1 MDKKAIKIKDLS
13 FSYGQNKILR
23 ELSLEIES
31 NKFYSIIGPNGSGKT
46 TLLKNMSGILSG
58 NKQSVFIKDKPIEK
72 YKTKELAKMIACV
85 HQNVYMDV
93 EFTAEE
99 IVLMGRAPYKGRFV
113 EDDIEDH
120 ELTQRAMEQTGTW
133 IYRDKPINTLSGGEQ
148 QRVIA
153 ARAIA
158 QNSEIILLDEPISH
172 MDIQHQVGL
181 LSIMKAL
188 KHEVTIVAVLHDLN
202 LAALFSDFIILMN
215 NGRILEVG
223 KPKEVLTKENIKK
236 VYNMEVELIDD
247 PINGVPHVIPII

>member
-13 FSYGQNKILR
+13 FSYGQNKILK
-23 ELSLEIES
+23 EISLEIES

-58 NKQSVFIKDKPIEK
+58 NKQSIFIKDKPIEK
-72 YKTKELAKMIACV
+72 YKIKELAKIIACV

-99 IVLMGRAPYKGRFV
+99 IVLMGRAPYKGRFLQ
-113 EDDIEDH
+113 EDIEDH
-120 ELTQRAMEQTGTW
+120 KLAQRAMEQTGTW
-133 IYRDKPINTLSGGEQ
+133 IYKDKPINILSGGEQ

-172 MDIQHQVGL
+172 MDIQHQVQL
-181 LSIMKAL
+181 LSIMKEM
-188 KHEVTIVAVLHDLN
+188 KKEVTVVAVLHDLN
-202 LAALFSDFIILMN
+202 LAALFSDFIVLMN
-215 NGRILEVG
+215 NGRVVDIG
-223 KPKEVLTKENIKK
+223 KPKEVLTKENIKS

-247 PINGVPHVIPII
+247 PVNGVPHIIPII